1 MGQKRYEMSDE
12 QWEQIKDLFT
22 KAKNGRP
29 PKYNRLMFNAILW
42 LARSGSAWRD
52 LPERFGSW
60 KTVYSRFSKWCDEC
74 FFNKIKLFRKLATR
88 YDKLATSFLA
98 FIYCAAIFILCK

>member
-12 QWEQIKDLFT
+12 QWEQIKDLFP
-22 KAKNGRP
+22 KAKNGHP

-60 KTVYSRFSKWCDEC
+60 KTVYSRVCKWCDEC

>member
-1 MGQKRYEMSDE
+1 MNNGNKLRIYFQKPKTDH
-12 QWEQIKDLFT
+12 
-22 KAKNGRP
+22 P
-29 PKYNRLMFNAILW
+29 PKDKRLMFNAILW

-52 LPERFGSW
+52 LPECFGSW

-98 FIYCAAIFILCK
+98 FIYCIAVFILYK